1 MGNNFYVTPECA
13 TDLAQMVHN
22 HTEENGEINHDEII
36 NILTEQLSE
45 ELGDWLEEHIDWSK
59 ILDDDRETKEFIKE
73 KEQAEK
79 GEF

>member
-22 HTEENGEINHDEII
+22 DTEENGEINHDEII
-36 NILTEQLSE
+36 NTLTEQLSE
-45 ELGDWLEEHIDWSK
+45 ELGDWLEEYINWDK

-73 KEQAEK
+73 RNEAMR
-79 GEF
+79 GGF

>member
-22 HTEENGEINHDEII
+22 YTEENGEINQDK
-36 NILTEQLSE
+36 ILDAVHEQLSD
-45 ELGDWLEEHIDWSK
+45 ELGEWLEEHINWDK
-59 ILDDDRETKEFIKE
+59 ILDDDRETREFIKE
-73 KEQAEK
+73 KKQAEK

>member
-1 MGNNFYVTPECA
+1 MGDNFYVTPECA

-36 NILTEQLSE
+36 NTLTEQLSE
-45 ELGDWLEEHIDWSK
+45 ELGDWLEEHIDWDK